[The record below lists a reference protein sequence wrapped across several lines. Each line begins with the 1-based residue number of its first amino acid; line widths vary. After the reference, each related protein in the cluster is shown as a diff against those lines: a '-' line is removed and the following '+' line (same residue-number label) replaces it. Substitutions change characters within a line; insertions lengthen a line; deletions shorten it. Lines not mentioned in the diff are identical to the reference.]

1 MPSSAA
7 AVSFYDTIPDIDRED
22 DAIGEARAATMKYV
36 GPVASRF
43 VLDKMFLCGIMG
55 PYGSAKTTSCFQKI
69 IWVTMWQKPGKDGVR
84 RSRGCVIRETY
95 AQLKANV
102 MDDFFSWF
110 PKTKDNFNGDDMK
123 STLKLDIPGW
133 GKLEIEILWRAL
145 GEENKPEK
153 VFKGMQLTWLWLNEG
168 DTLHKAVLKFGLP
181 RVGRYPK
188 AKDGGCVWSGI
199 FLDMNAPDV
208 DNWTYELLVEKNL
221 GLSEKQIDDFRRQ
234 YGENFGVS
242 FHRQP
247 GGRDPNA
254 ENLTNL
260 PPGYYD
266 RLMIGANDNDIRRFV
281 DNEFGAV
288 QNGQPVFPEFI
299 DHFHMAANELNPA
312 EAVELC
318 MAIDG
323 GSTPAAVFGQKMQN
337 GQIRVLDE
345 LVIFNDDEDRTLQSL
360 GPVAFGKAC
369 REFVSERFPNCK
381 IGIAWCDPAAAYGE
395 TEDEEDTTWLQDFV
409 AAFGMTVK
417 PAPVHGNRLGMR
429 VPLANGEVKAKPKG
443 RIEQVRELLVNNVAG
458 RPGIILSPS
467 CRYLRRGFNNG
478 YVITRVARS
487 NGTGLWKD
495 EPLKNDFSHVQDAL
509 QYLVA
514 GLNKRGSVLDEM
526 DRKAASR
533 KAATNVKHTGFA
545 GARR

>member
-1 MPSSAA
+1 MASSAA
-7 AVSFYDTIPDIDRED
+7 ATTFYDRIPDVERD
-22 DAIGEARAATMKYV
+22 DDGAGEARAATMKYV
-36 GPVASRF
+36 GPIASRF
-43 VLDKMFLCGIMG
+43 VQDRMFISGIMG

-69 IWVTMWQKPGKDGVR
+69 IWITMWQRPGKDGVR

-110 PKTKDNFNGDDMK
+110 PKTKDNFNGDDMVSK
-123 STLKLDIPGW
+123 LKLDIPGW

-168 DTLHKAVLKFGLP
+168 DTLHRAVLKFGLP
-181 RVGRYPK
+181 RVGRFPK
-188 AKDGGCVWSGI
+188 AKDGGCAWSGI

-208 DNWTYELLVEKNL
+208 DNWTYELLVEKND
-221 GLSEKQIDDFRRQ
+221 GLTDRQRDEFRKI
-234 YGENFGVS
+234 YGANFGIN

-254 ENLTNL
+254 ENLDNL

-288 QNGQPVFPEFI
+288 RNGQPVFPEFI
-299 DHFHMAANELNPA
+299 DSFHVAINDLAVA
-312 EAVELC
+312 EGIELC

-323 GSTPAAVFGQKMQN
+323 GATPAAVFGQKMPT
-337 GQIRVLDE
+337 GEIRILDE
-345 LVIFNDDEDRTLQSL
+345 LVIFNDDEDRQLQSM
-360 GPVAFGKAC
+360 GPTAFGKAC
-369 REFVSERFPNCK
+369 REFVNERFPNAR
-381 IGIAWCDPAAAYGE
+381 ISVVWSDPASAYGE
-395 TEDEEDTTWLQDFV
+395 TEGEDDLTWLDDFSL
-409 AAFGMTVK
+409 AFGMKAK
-417 PAPVHGNRLGMR
+417 PAPVKGNRL
-429 VPLANGEVKAKPKG
+429 KG
-443 RIEQVRELLVNNVAG
+443 PQGRLEIVRDLLVNNVAG
-458 RPGIILSPS
+458 RPGLILSPA
-467 CRYLRRGFNNG
+467 CRFLRRGFNNG
-478 YVITRVARS
+478 YVIVRVARS

-526 DRKAASR
+526 DRRAAAKR
-533 KAATNVKHTGFA
+533 AAANVKYTGFA
-545 GARR
+545 RARR

>member
-1 MPSSAA
+1 MAASAA
-7 AVSFYDTIPDIDRED
+7 APTFYDTIPIVDRD
-22 DAIGEARAATMKYV
+22 DDSVGEASAASMKFV

-43 VLDKMFLCGIMG
+43 VQDKMFLSGIMG

-69 IWVTMWQKPGKDGVR
+69 IWATMWQRPGKDGVR

-110 PKTKDNFNGDDMK
+110 PKTQDNFNGDDMV
-123 STLKLDIPGW
+123 SKLRLELPGW

-188 AKDGGCVWSGI
+188 AKDGGCAWSGI

-221 GLSEKQIDDFRRQ
+221 GLSEQQLEEFRKL
-234 YGENFGVS
+234 YGANFGVA

-254 ENLTNL
+254 ENLANL

-266 RLMIGANDNDIRRFV
+266 RLMIGANDNDVRRFV

-288 QNGQPVFPEFI
+288 RNGQPVYPEFI
-299 DHFHMAANELNPA
+299 DNFHVAISELKVA
-312 EAVELC
+312 EGIELC
-318 MAIDG
+318 MAVDG
-323 GSTPAAVFGQKMQN
+323 GTTPAAVFGQIMPD

-345 LVIFNDDEDRTLQSL
+345 LVIFNDDEDKQLQKL
-360 GPVAFGKAC
+360 GAVAFGKAC
-369 REFVSERFPNCK
+369 REFVNERFPHAR
-381 IGIAWCDPAAAYGE
+381 IREAWADPATAYGE
-395 TEDEEDTTWLQDFV
+395 TEGDDDFTWLQDFSV
-409 AAFGMTVK
+409 AFGMTVK
-417 PAPVHGNRLGMR
+417 PAPIRGNRLG
-429 VPLANGEVKAKPKG
+429 LAPKRPGNDNAVVPKG
-443 RIEQVRELLVNNVAG
+443 RIEQVRSLLTTNVSG
-458 RPGIILSPS
+458 KPGLILSLT

-478 YVITRVARS
+478 YVIIRASRS
-487 NGTGLWKD
+487 NGSGQWKD
-495 EPLKNDFSHVQDAL
+495 EPLKNDFSHVHDAL

-514 GLNKRGSVLDEM
+514 GLLKRGTVLD
-526 DRKAASR
+526 DIDKRTAAR
-533 KAATNVKHTGFA
+533 RQQTNVRRTGYA
-545 GARR
+545 GRR

>member
-1 MPSSAA
+1 MASNAA
-7 AVSFYDTIPDIDRED
+7 AVPSYDSIPTIDRDD
-22 DAIGEARAATMKYV
+22 DAEGEARAATMNFV

-43 VLDKMFLCGIMG
+43 VQDKMFLSGIMG

-69 IWVTMWQKPGKDGVR
+69 IWITMWQKPGKDGVR

-110 PKTKDNFNGDDMK
+110 PKTKDNFNGDDMVSK
-123 STLKLDIPGW
+123 LKLDIPGY

-168 DTLHKAVLKFGLP
+168 DTLHRAVLKFGLP

-188 AKDGGCVWSGI
+188 AKDGGCAWSGI

-221 GLSEKQIDDFRRQ
+221 GLSEKQLDEFRKL
-234 YGENFGVS
+234 YGANFGVA

-247 GGRDPNA
+247 GARDPNA
-254 ENLTNL
+254 ENLANL

-266 RLMIGANDNDIRRFV
+266 RLMIGANDNDVRRFV

-288 QNGQPVFPEFI
+288 RNGQPVFPEFI
-299 DHFHMAANELNPA
+299 DAFHTAVSELRAAEGI
-312 EAVELC
+312 ELC

-323 GSTPAAVFGQKMQN
+323 GATPAAVFGQKMPT
-337 GQIRVLDE
+337 GQIRIVDE
-345 LVIFNDDEDRTLQSL
+345 LVIFNDDDDKQLQSM
-360 GPVAFGKAC
+360 GPTAFGKAC
-369 REFVSERFPNCK
+369 REFVNERFPNAR
-381 IGIAWCDPAAAYGE
+381 INVAWSDPATDYEG
-395 TEDEEDTTWLQDFV
+395 TELDPSWLDDFSL
-409 AAFGMTVK
+409 AFGMKVK
-417 PAPVHGNRLGMR
+417 PAPVKGNRL
-429 VPLANGEVKAKPKG
+429 KG
-443 RIEQVRELLVNNVAG
+443 PQGRLEIVRDLLVNNVAG
-458 RPGIILSPS
+458 RPGMIISPA

-478 YVITRVARS
+478 YVITRVSRS

-514 GLNKRGSVLDEM
+514 GLNKRGSVLDDM
-526 DRKAASR
+526 DRKAAA
-533 KAATNVKHTGFA
+533 KKVATNVKHTGFA